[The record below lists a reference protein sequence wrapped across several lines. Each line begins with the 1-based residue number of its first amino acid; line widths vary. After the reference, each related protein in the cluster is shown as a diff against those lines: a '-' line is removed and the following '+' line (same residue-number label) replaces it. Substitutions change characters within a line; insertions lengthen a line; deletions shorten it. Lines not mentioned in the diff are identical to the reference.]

1 MQNFMD
7 RLEGF
12 LSPIAVKL
20 NQNRYLSAVKDGFF
34 VAMPFIILGSI
45 FLLLSNLPIPGYPD
59 FMEGLLGAEWTFYF
73 TVPFDMS
80 MNILALYVLIGA
92 SNSLAGYYKVNKI
105 GGVTAAVAGVL
116 LLTPTIENADGAQ
129 GIPTVALG
137 AEGLFL
143 IILSVILAIEIYR
156 FVIQRGWVIKMPESV
171 PANVS
176 TSFSSLIPVFFVIII
191 FTLIRILFGFTP
203 YETAQNFIY
212 SILQAPLTAL
222 GATLPAYLF
231 GQLFETV
238 LWAFGIHGSV
248 LHSSIMEPVW
258 LTLSAENLTAYR
270 EGNPAPNIISYQ
282 FHNNFVKLGGAGS
295 TLGLVIL
302 SSFMAKSEQF
312 KSIGRLAL
320 GPSFFNINEPVVFGI
335 PIVLNPMMLIPFIL
349 TPLVL
354 AVITYVAMAT
364 GLVSPGN
371 GIVVPWTTP
380 PFFSGFLI
388 SGVGGVLL
396 QLVNAVVT
404 AVIYFPFFR
413 IEDQNAYDLEQG
425 KDVPNI

>member
-20 NQNRYLSAVKDGFF
+20 NQYRYLSAVKDGFF
-34 VAMPFIILGSI
+34 VSMPFIILGSI

-59 FMEGLLGAEWTFYF
+59 FMEGLLGAECIFYF

-222 GATLPAYLF
+222 GDRKSTRLN
-231 GQLFETV
+231 
-238 LWAFGIHGSV
+238 
-248 LHSSIMEPVW
+248 SSHV
-258 LTLSAENLTAYR
+258 A
-270 EGNPAPNIISYQ
+270 ISY
-282 FHNNFVKLGGAGS
+282 A
-295 TLGLVIL
+295 
-302 SSFMAKSEQF
+302 
-312 KSIGRLAL
+312 
-320 GPSFFNINEPVVFGI
+320 VFC
-335 PIVLNPMMLIPFIL
+335 LKKKN
-349 TPLVL
+349 
-354 AVITYVAMAT
+354 
-364 GLVSPGN
+364 
-371 GIVVPWTTP
+371 
-380 PFFSGFLI
+380 
-388 SGVGGVLL
+388 
-396 QLVNAVVT
+396 
-404 AVIYFPFFR
+404 
-413 IEDQNAYDLEQG
+413 
-425 KDVPNI
+425 K